1 MKGIKLR
8 EREYDKDVDDEDGL
22 LTSSLQTEV
31 DETVKK
37 LSEYP
42 GFVGFLIIN
51 ADGIPIRTSMEKG
64 EAVHYAGLLS
74 LLANKARSSIRELDP
89 QNDVTFLR
97 LRSNKHEIIIA
108 PDKEY
113 ILIVIQNPIVT

>member
-1 MKGIKLR
+1 
-8 EREYDKDVDDEDGL
+8 
-22 LTSSLQTEV
+22 
-31 DETVKK
+31 
-37 LSEYP
+37 
-42 GFVGFLIIN
+42 
-51 ADGIPIRTSMEKG
+51 MEKG

-108 PDKEY
+108 PGGEAAGRGCYFFD
-113 ILIVIQNPIVT
+113 